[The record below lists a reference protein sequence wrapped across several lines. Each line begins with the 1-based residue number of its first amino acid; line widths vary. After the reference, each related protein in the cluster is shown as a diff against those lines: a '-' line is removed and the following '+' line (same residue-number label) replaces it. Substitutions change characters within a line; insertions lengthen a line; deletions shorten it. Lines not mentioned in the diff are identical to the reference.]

1 MYKTK
6 MNCSHIFLNVFKKNP
21 DVKLP
26 KYPQFKI
33 KYQTKNELIE
43 GSKMNISFIFINKW
57 GKNKIIEDDVFII
70 RHAK

>member
-43 GSKMNISFIFINKW
+43 GSKMNISFIFINK
-57 GKNKIIEDDVFII
+57 
-70 RHAK
+70 